1 MEKINNN
8 LYQEDG
14 IYYRLFGLGITPNQY
29 WVISPIFVELVDID
43 IATGKD
49 IYGNKRI
56 KHDTTG
62 AIYKTAYLNLNE
74 IN

>member
-8 LYQEDG
+8 LYQENG
-14 IYYRLFGLGITPNQY
+14 IYYRLFGYGITPNQC

-56 KHDTTG
+56 KCDTG
-62 AIYKTAYLNLNE
+62 AIYKTAHLNMKE